1 MEIKYIENGSVTS
14 AKGFT
19 ANGICAGVKA
29 SNTTKKDLALIY
41 CDKVCNSAAI
51 FTKNLVKSDTIY
63 VTKKHLENGTAQAVV
78 VNSGNANACN
88 PDGYEKAEKMCSLA
102 ADALGVDKN
111 DVIVAST
118 GVIGQPLP
126 IEPIASGIEKLKGT
140 LSKDGGISAAEAIMT
155 TDTVKKQWAVETVL
169 DGKKVTIGGIAKGSG
184 AAAAGIMTTD
194 TVKKEIAVE
203 FELGGK
209 TCHIGG
215 IAKGSGMIHINM
227 GTTLSFVTTDA
238 AISSEML
245 KSALIEAADVSY
257 NMVSVDGD
265 TSTNDTLAIM
275 ASGYAGNKEITEK
288 NDDYKIF
295 TAVLTDAFKKVA
307 KKLAK
312 DGEGA
317 TKLLICK
324 VDGAKDDKSAKIIS
338 KSIICSSLVKAAM
351 FGADANCGRIL
362 CAIGYSGAETD
373 VKRIDVSYKSAKGEI
388 LVCKDG
394 NGLVFDEDKAK
405 EILLEDEIEI
415 LVKLGDGNASAE
427 AYGCDLT
434 YDYVKINADYRS

>member
-102 ADALGVDKN
+102 ADALGVDEN

-155 TDTVKKQWAVETVL
+155 TDTVRKQWAVETVL
-169 DGKKVTIGGIAKGSG
+169 DGKKVT
-184 AAAAGIMTTD
+184 
-194 TVKKEIAVE
+194 
-203 FELGGK
+203 
-209 TCHIGG
+209 IGG

-288 NDDYKIF
+288 NDDYKPLQPF
-295 TAVLTDAFKKVA
+295 LPMHSKRLQRSLQKTVKVQQSS
-307 KKLAK
+307 L
-312 DGEGA
+312 
-317 TKLLICK
+317 
-324 VDGAKDDKSAKIIS
+324 SAKLTVQKTIRAQRLFQRA
-338 KSIICSSLVKAAM
+338 SSVQVL
-351 FGADANCGRIL
+351 
-362 CAIGYSGAETD
+362 
-373 VKRIDVSYKSAKGEI
+373 
-388 LVCKDG
+388 
-394 NGLVFDEDKAK
+394 
-405 EILLEDEIEI
+405 
-415 LVKLGDGNASAE
+415 
-427 AYGCDLT
+427 
-434 YDYVKINADYRS
+434 

>member
-1 MEIKYIENGSVTS
+1 MRLSLQRS
-14 AKGFT
+14 F
-19 ANGICAGVKA
+19 
-29 SNTTKKDLALIY
+29 
-41 CDKVCNSAAI
+41 
-51 FTKNLVKSDTIY
+51 VKSDTIY

-102 ADALGVDKN
+102 ADALGVDEN

-184 AAAAGIMTTD
+184 
-194 TVKKEIAVE
+194 
-203 FELGGK
+203 
-209 TCHIGG
+209 
-215 IAKGSGMIHINM
+215 MIHINM
-227 GTTLSFVTTDA
+227 GTTLSFVTTNA

-288 NDDYKIF
+288 NDDYKNLYSRFYRRIQ
-295 TAVLTDAFKKVA
+295 K
-307 KKLAK
+307 
-312 DGEGA
+312 G
-317 TKLLICK
+317 CK
-324 VDGAKDDKSAKIIS
+324 EA
-338 KSIICSSLVKAAM
+338 C
-351 FGADANCGRIL
+351 
-362 CAIGYSGAETD
+362 
-373 VKRIDVSYKSAKGEI
+373 KR
-388 LVCKDG
+388 
-394 NGLVFDEDKAK
+394 
-405 EILLEDEIEI
+405 
-415 LVKLGDGNASAE
+415 
-427 AYGCDLT
+427 
-434 YDYVKINADYRS
+434 R

>member
-1 MEIKYIENGSVTS
+1 MDNFKYIDGGSVTS
-14 AKGFT
+14 PLGFT
-19 ANGICAGVKA
+19 ANGICAGVKP

-41 CDKVCNSAAI
+41 CEKVCNSAAI

-63 VTKKHLENGTAQAVV
+63 VTNKHLENGTAQAVV

-88 PDGYEKAEKMCSLA
+88 PDGYEKAEKMCKLA
-102 ADALGVDKN
+102 ASALGVDEN

-126 IEPIASGIEKLKGT
+126 IEPIEKGIENLKGT
-140 LSKDGGISAAEAIMT
+140 LSKGGGTFAAEAIMT
-155 TDTVKKQWAVETVL
+155 TDTVKKEWAVETVL
-169 DGKKVTIGGIAKGSG
+169 GGKKVT
-184 AAAAGIMTTD
+184 
-194 TVKKEIAVE
+194 
-203 FELGGK
+203 
-209 TCHIGG
+209 IGG

-238 AISSEML
+238 AISAEML
-245 KSALIEAADVSY
+245 KSALKEAADVSY

-265 TSTNDTLAIM
+265 TSTNDTLTIM
-275 ASGYAGNKEITEK
+275 ASGLAGNAEITEK
-288 NDDYKIF
+288 NENYKNF
-295 TAVLTDAFKKVA
+295 VKVLTDAFKKVA
-307 KKLAK
+307 KKLAA

-324 VDGAKDDKSAKIIS
+324 VSGAKDEQAAKTIA

-362 CAIGYSGAETD
+362 CAVGYSGAEVD
-373 VKRIDVSYKSAKGEI
+373 VHKIDVSYKSAKGEI

-394 NGLVFDEDKAK
+394 NGLAFDEDKAK
-405 EILLEDEIEI
+405 DILLEKEIEI
-415 LVKLGDGNASAE
+415 IVSLRDGNGSAE

-434 YDYVKINADYRS
+434 YDYVKINGDYRT

>member
-1 MEIKYIENGSVTS
+1 MNDFKLIDGTVTTPL
-14 AKGFT
+14 GFT
-19 ANGICAGVKA
+19 ANGVCAGVKA
-29 SNTTKKDLALIY
+29 ATNAGIATNAMQANEPLQATSGKRDLAMIY
-41 CDKVCNSAAI
+41 CERPCAAAAI

-63 VTKKHLENGTAQAVV
+63 VTQKHLENGVAQAVI

-88 PDGYEKAEKMCSLA
+88 PDGAEKAEAMCRLA
-102 ADALGVDKN
+102 AQALDVDEN

-126 IEPIASGIEKLKGT
+126 LEPIKNGVAKLKGT
-140 LSKDGGISAAEAIMT
+140 LSKDGGTNAAEAIMT
-155 TDTVKKQWAVETVL
+155 TDTIKKEWAATLTL
-169 DGKKVTIGGIAKGSG
+169 DGKTVT
-184 AAAAGIMTTD
+184 
-194 TVKKEIAVE
+194 
-203 FELGGK
+203 
-209 TCHIGG
+209 IGG

-238 AISSEML
+238 AISAEML

-275 ASGYAGNKEITEK
+275 ASGLAGNTEITEK
-288 NDDYKIF
+288 NDDYRAF
-295 TAVLTDAFKKVA
+295 VSALTEAFKNVA
-307 KKLAK
+307 KKLAA

-317 TKLLICK
+317 TKLIICK
-324 VDGAKDDKSAKIIS
+324 LSGAKDDECAKTIA

-362 CAIGYSGAETD
+362 CAVGYSGAEVD
-373 VKRIDVSYKSAKGEI
+373 VHKIDVSYKSAKGEI
-388 LVCKDG
+388 LVCKNG
-394 NGLVFDEDKAK
+394 NGLSFDEDKAK
-405 EILLEDEIEI
+405 EILLEKEIDI
-415 LVKLGDGNASAE
+415 IVKLGDGSGSAE

-434 YDYVKINADYRS
+434 YDYVKINGDYRT

>member
-1 MEIKYIENGSVTS
+1 MENFKYIDGGSVTS
-14 AKGFT
+14 PLGFT
-19 ANGICAGVKA
+19 ANGICAGVKP

-41 CDKVCNSAAI
+41 CEKVCNSAAI

-88 PDGYEKAEKMCSLA
+88 PDGYEKAEKMCKLA
-102 ADALGVDKN
+102 ASALGVDEN

-126 IEPIASGIEKLKGT
+126 IEPIEKGIENLKGT
-140 LSKDGGISAAEAIMT
+140 LSKDGGTFAAEAIMT
-155 TDTVKKQWAVETVL
+155 TDTVKKEWAVETVL
-169 DGKKVTIGGIAKGSG
+169 GGKKVT
-184 AAAAGIMTTD
+184 
-194 TVKKEIAVE
+194 
-203 FELGGK
+203 
-209 TCHIGG
+209 IGG

-238 AISSEML
+238 AISAEML
-245 KSALIEAADVSY
+245 KSALKEAADVSY

-275 ASGYAGNKEITEK
+275 ASGLAGNAEITEK
-288 NDDYKIF
+288 NEDYKTF
-295 TAVLTDAFKKVA
+295 VKVLTDAFKKVA
-307 KKLAK
+307 KKLAA

-324 VDGAKDDKSAKIIS
+324 VSGAKDEQDAKTIA

-362 CAIGYSGAETD
+362 CAVGYSGAEVD
-373 VKRIDVSYKSAKGEI
+373 VHKIDVSYKSAKGDI

-394 NGLVFDEDKAK
+394 NGLAFDEDKAK
-405 EILLEDEIEI
+405 EILLEKEIEI
-415 LVKLGDGNASAE
+415 IVSLRDGNGIAE

-434 YDYVKINADYRS
+434 YDYVKINGDYRT